1 MESSLI
7 FRAVKLLGL
16 LTIDKQF
23 ATVLTSVPVNENLKN
38 LYLPVIEFKLIP
50 YIWFLSQLKKQIED
64 NVVGWLDI
72 IQVAPQCFQLY
83 LPYETNL

>member
-23 ATVLTSVPVNENLKN
+23 ATVLISVPVNENLKN

-50 YIWFLSQLKKQIED
+50 LHLLSVSVNLFYDSRE
-64 NVVGWLDI
+64 VTL
-72 IQVAPQCFQLY
+72 FQLN
-83 LPYETNL
+83 YE

>member
-23 ATVLTSVPVNENLKN
+23 ATVLISVPVNENLKKSVPSC
-38 LYLPVIEFKLIP
+38 YWIQIDPFT
-50 YIWFLSQLKKQIED
+50 FAFCLS
-64 NVVGWLDI
+64 
-72 IQVAPQCFQLY
+72 
-83 LPYETNL
+83 

>member
-50 YIWFLSQLKKQIED
+50 YICFLSQLTFSMTLER
-64 NVVGWLDI
+64 LHSSS
-72 IQVAPQCFQLY
+72 
-83 LPYETNL
+83 

>member
-23 ATVLTSVPVNENLKN
+23 ATVLISVPVNENLKKSM
-38 LYLPVIEFKLIP
+38 YLPVIEFKLIP
-50 YIWFLSQLKKQIED
+50 LHLLS
-64 NVVGWLDI
+64 VSS
-72 IQVAPQCFQLY
+72 
-83 LPYETNL
+83 